1 MRHGWRMSKVG
12 GEGSY
17 VSMDGFCDG
26 VVVVK
31 LTQNR
36 LNE

>member
-1 MRHGWRMSKVG
+1 MSKGRKVG
-12 GEGSY
+12 GEGGC

-26 VVVVK
+26 VVVE